1 MSVWKNPPDGKTERR
16 NKMESGQWC
25 ARPLDLLES
34 PAYKVLSRAA
44 HQVVS
49 RIEIELRHHG
59 GRDNGKLPVTFD
71 DFVKYGIH
79 RHAIAPAIRELEA
92 VGIIRTAHGR
102 AGNAEFRIPNV
113 FFLTYANERDGKK
126 NPPPND
132 WRKIETAEEAEQIVR
147 AARATKNPVAIERG
161 RQSWRKKA
169 K

>member
-1 MSVWKNPPDGKTERR
+1 
-16 NKMESGQWC
+16 
-25 ARPLDLLES
+25 
-34 PAYKVLSRAA
+34 
-44 HQVVS
+44 VS

-79 RHAIAPAIRELEA
+79 RHAIGPAIRELEA

-102 AGNAEFRIPNV
+102 AGNAEFRIPNF

-147 AARATKNPVAIERG
+147 AARVPRDNQGERRTTITMRMAPG
-161 RQSWRKKA
+161 IV
-169 K
+169 